1 MTYNIKKLTEKFET
15 LSGGGKNSKKVEKA
29 PAFTYWKP
37 TLTDDKKAK
46 TYNVRFLPYVDQNE
60 QPFQE
65 VDYYDEKK
73 LSPYRLV
80 APVQFHLEDPIAEL
94 VLELRKDRKNKAA
107 WSIIKPLLPRPR
119 FYAPLL
125 VREEAPKGVQVW
137 ELSPTI
143 YKDLISIMISADY
156 CSEDVTH
163 PEAGYDFQVTVL
175 PTAKVFKNPTTGVE
189 YPVNEIKVQARNKPS
204 PLAKTEEERQKL
216 INSTPKLLEHFTA
229 QCRSAEQLR
238 EMLEKYLAYDVQSEA
253 VEKELTEQVKS
264 TDEAADQSVLDQFA
278 GL

>member
-15 LSGGGKNSKKVEKA
+15 LSGGGKTGKKVEKA

-37 TLTDDKKAK
+37 TLTDDKKAR

-65 VDYYDEKK
+65 VDYYDDKK

-80 APVQFHLEDPIAEL
+80 APVQFHLEDPVAEL

-119 FYAPLL
+119 FYAPLF
-125 VREEAPKGVQVW
+125 VREEASKGVQVW
-137 ELSPTI
+137 EMSPTT
-143 YKDLISIMISADY
+143 YKDIIGVMISADY
-156 CSEDVTH
+156 CDEDVMD
-163 PEAGYDFQVTVL
+163 PEKGFDFQITVS
-175 PTAKVFKNPTTGVE
+175 PTAKVFKNPNTGVE
-189 YPVNEIKVQARNKPS
+189 YPVNEIKVQARTKPT
-204 PLAKTEEERQKL
+204 PLAKTDDERQKL
-216 INSTPKLLEHFTA
+216 VNSTPKLLEYFTN
-229 QCRSAEQLR
+229 QCRSADQLR

-253 VEKELTEQVKS
+253 AEKELATETNS
-264 TDEAADQSVLDQFA
+264 SDDQNVLDQFA